1 MGSPIKLIRHPRLC
15 HTYYTPGGESTAMAI
30 VGEQHG
36 IFPRLKAFVQ
46 SGKPVRRGRCD
57 YYY

>member
-1 MGSPIKLIRHPRLC
+1 
-15 HTYYTPGGESTAMAI
+15 MAI

-46 SGKPVRRGRCD
+46 SGKPVRRDQHLPRPCHITPPTPNP
-57 YYY
+57 

>member
-1 MGSPIKLIRHPRLC
+1 
-15 HTYYTPGGESTAMAI
+15 MAI

-46 SGKPVRRGRCD
+46 SGKPVRRGDRNHDQHLPTLPHNPTPYHNAQNRCGARARA
-57 YYY
+57 